1 MAFVHIADLKFKEAN
16 WHFRYLWQGHALV
29 KGVESDGDGTVER
42 TSLTFKHFLKNILF
56 FCFWRRR
63 IELKCP
69 ERGNAKSLLFLVRV
83 EWWSWVQPGS
93 ALNEKL
99 DFFFFEKQE
108 FELSLKFVDRGM
120 EDIGRTSYTNVKT
133 KRNKNAK

>member
-1 MAFVHIADLKFKEAN
+1 MRSLRVWD
-16 WHFRYLWQGHALV
+16 QLV
-29 KGVESDGDGTVER
+29 VVPLNER

-69 ERGNAKSLLFLVRV
+69 ERGNAKSLFFWFEWSGR

-99 DFFFFEKQE
+99 DFFFFLKNRNSSRARS
-108 FELSLKFVDRGM
+108 SLIVEWKILDERAIQM
-120 EDIGRTSYTNVKT
+120 SRRNATKT
-133 KRNKNAK
+133 QSKTMWKKLLLESIFWI